1 MCVWLTGML
10 VQSKFEEIRKSNQ
23 AAAQR
28 FMEGQISSSSE
39 DDDDDDNDDNDNEDY
54 DTAGDHDTGKKGR
67 ILASTFNT
75 YTNQT
80 GELQQV
86 TWNMNIRG

>member
-1 MCVWLTGML
+1 
-10 VQSKFEEIRKSNQ
+10 
-23 AAAQR
+23 
-28 FMEGQISSSSE
+28 MEGQISSSSE
-39 DDDDDDNDDNDNEDY
+39 DDDDDEDY
-54 DTAGDHDTGKKGR
+54 DTAGDTDTGKKGR

-86 TWNMNIRG
+86 TRNTNIRG

>member
-1 MCVWLTGML
+1 ML

-28 FMEGQISSSSE
+28 FVEGQISSSSE
-39 DDDDDDNDDNDNEDY
+39 DDDDDEDY
-54 DTAGDHDTGKKGR
+54 DTAGNHDTGKKGR

-86 TWNMNIRG
+86 F